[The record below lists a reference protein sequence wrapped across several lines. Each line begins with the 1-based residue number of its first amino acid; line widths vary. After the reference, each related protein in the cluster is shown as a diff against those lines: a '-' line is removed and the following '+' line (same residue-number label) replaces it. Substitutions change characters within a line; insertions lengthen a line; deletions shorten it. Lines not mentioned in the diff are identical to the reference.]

1 MKVKTLEEALKESR
15 ENKRKFIKEQIERQ
29 KKEEKKETIL
39 VVIISLF
46 ILTLTISC
54 LVNLNKKDMNNCI
67 SAGHSQEY
75 CERGL

>member
-54 LVNLNKKDMNNCI
+54 LVNLNNKDMNNCI